1 MLALNKLVST
11 HKARKRIGRGG
22 SRGGTSGR
30 GHKGQKARTS
40 GTVGPLF
47 EGGQLPLHRRLPK
60 RGFNNARFAVEYEIV
75 KLGTLHEVFTAGT
88 DVTKELMMEKGL
100 IRSKGLIKV
109 LVSGELTKKLR
120 IQADAWSKTAE
131 EAVTKLGGELY
142 KAKES

>member
-40 GTVGPLF
+40 GHVHPLY

-60 RGFNNARFAVEYEIV
+60 RGFNNARFAITYEII
-75 KLGTLHEVFTAGT
+75 KLGKLHDLFAAGT
-88 DVTKELMMEKGL
+88 DVTKELMIEKGL
-100 IRSKGLIKV
+100 LRSKSGLVKI
-109 LVSGELTKKLR
+109 LASGELTKKLR
-120 IQADAWSKTAE
+120 IQADAWSKAAE
-131 EAVTKLGGELY
+131 QTVTKQGGELY
-142 KAKES
+142 KA